1 MEILVAVIFIV
12 VLVVLA
18 MYISLQKREIV
29 EDNNVP
35 IIHTSGI
42 YSVIRKSPRDNVYT
56 AKPSGEEVRAF
67 LASQA
72 KDLEGKPLSDA
83 DREKAA
89 ADFAARLEK
98 SLKAVEE
105 GDKMGVQRFEIKASA
120 QCRPCRKFAEG
131 NYFITREDIYRHPEM
146 LPPYYPGCACT
157 ILPELEKLF
166 GADMS
171 HFKAEGGDFPIPS
184 WKNIKKVS

>member
-1 MEILVAVIFIV
+1 MEIIVAVIFII

-29 EDNNVP
+29 EDNNMP

-56 AKPSGEEVRAF
+56 AKPSKEEVRAY
-67 LASQA
+67 LASQS
-72 KDLEGKPLSDA
+72 KDVEGKPLSET

-89 ADFAARLEK
+89 ADFSARLES

-105 GDKMGVQRFEIKASA
+105 GDKMGVQRFEIRTSP
-120 QCRPCRKFAEG
+120 QCAPCRKFAEAR
-131 NYFITREDIYRHPEM
+131 YFITREDVYRHPEV
-146 LPPYYPGCACT
+146 LPPFYPGCSCS
-157 ILPELEKLF
+157 LVPELEKLF
-166 GADMS
+166 GDDMS
-171 HFKAEGGDFPIPS
+171 HFKVEGGDFSVPS
-184 WKNIKKVS
+184 WKNIKKVN